1 MPSTYTLIASNV
13 LSTAAASV
21 TFSAIPST
29 YTDLVFRVSVRNSLT
44 QEDMLLRINNDS
56 STLYSRVQVRG
67 NGTSASSSI
76 NSSQTSI
83 KLENAVVGS
92 GYTANT
98 FSNHEIYIPNYTVSQ
113 NRQISS
119 FAVIENN
126 ATEAF
131 QIAHAGLYRSSTAI
145 TQVDL
150 IASSGTF
157 VASSSFYLYGIKNS

>member
-1 MPSTYTLIASNV
+1 MPSSRQLIASQV
-13 LSTAAASV
+13 LGTAAATV
-21 TFSAIPST
+21 TFSAILGT
-29 YTDLVFRVSVRNSLT
+29 YKDLILKVSVRNSLT

-56 STLYSRVQVRG
+56 STLYSRVQLRG
-67 NGTSASSSI
+67 NGTQASSSI
-76 NSSQTSI
+76 NSAQTSI

-98 FSNHEIYIPNYTVSQ
+98 FSNHEIYIPNYTASQ

-126 ATEAF
+126 GTEAF
-131 QIAHAGLYRSSTAI
+131 AIAHAGLYRSSTAI

-157 VASSSFYLYGIKNS
+157 ISGSSFYLYGLAS

>member
-1 MPSTYTLIASNV
+1 MPSTYQLISSNV
-13 LSTAAASV
+13 LSSAAATV

-44 QEDMLLRINNDS
+44 QEDMLLTINNDGS
-56 STLYSRVQVRG
+56 SLYSRVQLRG
-67 NGTSASSSI
+67 SGTAATSSI
-76 NSSQTSI
+76 NSAQTSI

-119 FAVIENN
+119 NAVIENN
-126 ATEAF
+126 GTEAF
-131 QIAHAGLYRSSTAI
+131 VVAHAGLYRSTTAI
-145 TQVDL
+145 TRIDL

-157 VASSSFYLYGIKNS
+157 VSGSSFYLYGIKNS